1 MSISE
6 GLFFIP
12 LILLILFLIY
22 KKTEL
27 YLGTDFAFSRY
38 IRSYDLVLR
47 EFFIFIREFVFTFK
61 GKVSLFFL
69 TRVVYPMHR
78 VSRRTKFRLSTWY
91 FRFLDRLRER
101 HMARYRNETSLY
113 LRTISWNT
121 SQNKSVRTDEKAS
134 DNEG

>member
-1 MSISE
+1 MLISE

-27 YLGTDFAFSRY
+27 LMGADFVVSRY
-38 IRSYDLVLR
+38 IRTYDPALRGVFVLVR
-47 EFFIFIREFVFTFK
+47 EFAFSFK
-61 GKVSLFFL
+61 SKLSLFFL

-78 VSRRTKFRLSTWY
+78 ISRRTKFRLSTWY

-113 LRTISWNT
+113 LRTISWNKP
-121 SQNKSVRTDEKAS
+121 QKDQEKRNKESRGDE
-134 DNEG
+134 N